1 MSAAELNQRI
11 LADLRTHHINPM
23 NDVLFKFIFGKDER
37 KQITLDF
44 LNAVLEES
52 LGHTIKNLTFRP
64 TEQIPQSDDGKL
76 TRLDVACELD
86 TGEFIDVEVQVINY
100 HNMQRRTLYYWSQ
113 LYLLGIVSGQDYA
126 VLRPAITINILAFT
140 LFAQTDPHAMY
151 SIYNMKTGERLNRD
165 MELHFLEIP
174 KFVNNLPKFV
184 NKPVGEMTKMERWLA
199 YFANQLNEQEKEEL
213 AMSEAAIRDAYAA
226 TGTFF
231 KNPEETL
238 RYVNRQMAIMD
249 YNSSINAAEARG
261 EKRGEARGE
270 KRGEARGEKRG
281 EERMA
286 NLMQRLYAEGR
297 NDDAIKAASDK
308 TYRQKL
314 YQELHI

>member
-1 MSAAELNQRI
+1 
-11 LADLRTHHINPM
+11 
-23 NDVLFKFIFGKDER
+23 
-37 KQITLDF
+37 
-44 LNAVLEES
+44 
-52 LGHTIKNLTFRP
+52 
-64 TEQIPQSDDGKL
+64 
-76 TRLDVACELD
+76 
-86 TGEFIDVEVQVINY
+86 
-100 HNMQRRTLYYWSQ
+100 
-113 LYLLGIVSGQDYA
+113 
-126 VLRPAITINILAFT
+126 
-140 LFAQTDPHAMY
+140 
-151 SIYNMKTGERLNRD
+151 
-165 MELHFLEIP
+165 
-174 KFVNNLPKFV
+174 
-184 NKPVGEMTKMERWLA
+184 
-199 YFANQLNEQEKEEL
+199 QLNEQEKEEL

-270 KRGEARGEKRG
+270 KRGE
-281 EERMA
+281 ERMA

>member
-52 LGHTIKNLTFRP
+52 LGHTIKDLTFRP

-174 KFVNNLPKFV
+174 KFVN
-184 NKPVGEMTKMERWLA
+184 KPVGEMTKMERWLA

-231 KNPEETL
+231 KNPKETL